1 MGSHNWTRKMVKAM
15 TSMAKI
21 RAAGMVSQPINLSAQ
36 GVMWY
41 SNTPSRYIDKDT
53 FECPEPWLAQK
64 CPTLLGE
71 HQSPAGK
78 FFRRQNFEKNLFLG
92 KKSLFSVF
100 FQHKIVH
107 AASKILKKSWKCVV
121 IVKFY
126 IPLPQTVSLLG
137 YF

>member
-1 MGSHNWTRKMVKAM
+1 MS
-15 TSMAKI
+15 
-21 RAAGMVSQPINLSAQ
+21 RAVIGAEVSYTTWGTPITH
-36 GVMWY
+36 WEIF
-41 SNTPSRYIDKDT
+41 SR
-53 FECPEPWLAQK
+53 E
-64 CPTLLGE
+64 
-71 HQSPAGK
+71 
-78 FFRRQNFEKNLFLG
+78 NFEKNLFLG

-126 IPLPQTVSLLG
+126 IPLPQTASLLG